1 MVDIYSDNTIS
12 DEPCK
17 PVSVV
22 LLTSDNY
29 NDDVSEYGKGMT

>member
-1 MVDIYSDNTIS
+1 MVDIDSYNTIS

-17 PVSVV
+17 SVSVV

-29 NDDVSEYGKGMT
+29 NDNV